1 VKAPFYI
8 QVSAEDYGNHCDR
21 CKKITSTT
29 RINFMQRVGE
39 GGRILRQSH
48 LCAGCIEDGVEIDLN
63 LEMRPDSEKSK
74 LVKERIKTSRKLEK
88 VLADDLGGRPQ
99 PGSGGTR
106 LRGYKGDVR
115 VMGQWRLEHKFT
127 DNLHFYKLHLLD
139 LAKIT
144 GLAMEA
150 DEKPALIVEFNKA
163 REAFAVLPY
172 FLFKELADATNNNR

>member
-1 VKAPFYI
+1 MKAPFYL
-8 QVSAEDYGNHCDR
+8 QLSEEGYGTHCDR
-21 CKKITSTT
+21 CKQVTSTT
-29 RINFMQRVGE
+29 CINFMRREGE

-48 LCAGCIEDGVEIDLN
+48 LCAACIEDGVEIDLN
-63 LEMRPDSEKSK
+63 LELAPDPEKSR
-74 LVKERIKTSRKLEK
+74 LSKERIKTSRRLEK

-115 VMGQWRLEHKFT
+115 VMGEWRLEHKYT
-127 DNLHFYKLHLLD
+127 DSLHYYRIQLLD

-150 DEKPALIVEFNKA
+150 DEKPALIVEFAKA

-172 FLFKELADATNNNR
+172 ALFKELANAPDNNR

>member
-8 QVSAEDYGNHCDR
+8 QVSEEGYGNHCDR
-21 CKKITSTT
+21 CKQVTSTT
-29 RINFMQRVGE
+29 RINFMQRQGE

-63 LEMRPDSEKSK
+63 LEMGPDPEKSK
-74 LVKERIKTSRKLEK
+74 LAKERIKTSRKLEK

-106 LRGYKGDVR
+106 LHGYKGDVR
-115 VMGQWRLEHKFT
+115 VMGKWRLEHKYT
-127 DNLHFYKLHLLD
+127 DSLHYYKLTLLD

-144 GLAMEA
+144 GLALEA
-150 DEKPALIVEFNKA
+150 NEKPALIVEFNKA

-172 FLFKELADATNNNR
+172 SLFKELIDAPDNDR